1 MKSDAEVRQDVF
13 AVLKAAGIQNTIGGS
28 LRYIPRAEKSKAED
42 CVISVLDSNNAQI
55 QDCIVNVNVYVPNI
69 VSGGESVENITRT
82 KELSDVFKNLFE
94 HDIHTEGYSL
104 FLEKQRILPV
114 VGKDEHV
121 INNRIN
127 YKTINE

>member
-1 MKSDAEVRQDVF
+1 MKSDVEVRQDVF
-13 AVLKAAGIQNTIGGS
+13 SVLKAAGINEIIGGS

-55 QDCIVNVNVYVPNI
+55 QDCIVNVNVYVQNI
-69 VSGGESVENITRT
+69 SSGGESVENVTRT
-82 KELSDVFKNLFE
+82 KQLAGIFETLFKN
-94 HDIHTEGYSL
+94 DIHTDDFSM

-127 YKTINE
+127 YKSINE

>member
-1 MKSDAEVRQDVF
+1 MKSDVEVRQDVF
-13 AVLKAAGIQNTIGGS
+13 SVLKAAGIKEIIGGS

-42 CVISVLDSNNAQI
+42 CIISVLDSNNAQI

-69 VSGGESVENITRT
+69 TSGGESVENVTRT
-82 KELSDVFKNLFE
+82 KQLASVFETMFRN
-94 HDIHTEGYSL
+94 DIHTEDFSL